1 MCPRPIDYS
10 HISMKLIGYSISG
23 LEFLVSYWIGN
34 VMLCCI
40 AVCATDQNRQWQ
52 KKASVEHEPIT
63 ELNLKAL
70 VNEKYGVC

>member
-1 MCPRPIDYS
+1 MCPGPIDYS

-23 LEFLVSYWIGN
+23 LEFLLSYWIGN

-52 KKASVEHEPIT
+52 KKASVE
-63 ELNLKAL
+63 
-70 VNEKYGVC
+70 